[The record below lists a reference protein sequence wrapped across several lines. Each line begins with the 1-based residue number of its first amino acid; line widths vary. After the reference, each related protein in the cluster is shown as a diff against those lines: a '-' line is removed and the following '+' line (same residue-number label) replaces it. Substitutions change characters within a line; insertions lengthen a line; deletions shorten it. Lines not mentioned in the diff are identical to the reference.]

1 MRTWVTRVLSWLAA
15 ALIGGVYG
23 VAGTIAHSLMWGP
36 VPVGII
42 VGAIGCTAILIAIR
56 ALTRDRG
63 AVLAAGI
70 GMMGLL
76 TIISGRGP
84 GGSVVVPDTVAGQV
98 WIYLL
103 AGIAL
108 LVIAWPR
115 ISHPLVRTLA
125 PEQDAATTPQ
135 PIVTA
140 VPGAEAAGRKRT

>member
-36 VPVGII
+36 IPVGII

-76 TIISGRGP
+76 MIISGRGP

-115 ISHPLVRTLA
+115 FSHLPVRTLA
-125 PEQDAATTPQ
+125 PQSDAAAESQ
-135 PIVTA
+135 PVITE
-140 VPGAEAAGRKRT
+140 VPRAEAAGPDRT